1 MRNII
6 EQLLIIVAM
15 ALAACALAIGREV
28 PLPRAKPLLSPATSQ
43 SASLSVPAAPV
54 PQVLPL
60 HNAKAWPSDC
70 ALRLA
75 GIARF
80 SHQPTLNGPG
90 QCGAGDIVQLE
101 TVILPDGTLVAVLP
115 PATLRCPMAEAV
127 SHWVRSDL
135 RAAITEL
142 DSSIAA
148 VTSITSYDCRTR
160 NNVAGAKISEHGRG
174 NAIDLGPIRLRNGT
188 MVDLT
193 KKSTPQSFR
202 QRLKDA
208 TCQRFKTVLGP
219 GSDAYHVDHI
229 HVDLAERARGY
240 RMCQW
245 DVRDLGPVAEVP
257 IPLPKPVALQ
267 SQTMSC
273 QSTGPKRRCLR

>member
-1 MRNII
+1 
-6 EQLLIIVAM
+6 
-15 ALAACALAIGREV
+15 
-28 PLPRAKPLLSPATSQ
+28 
-43 SASLSVPAAPV
+43 
-54 PQVLPL
+54 
-60 HNAKAWPSDC
+60 
-70 ALRLA
+70 
-75 GIARF
+75 
-80 SHQPTLNGPG
+80 
-90 QCGAGDIVQLE
+90 
-101 TVILPDGTLVAVLP
+101 
-115 PATLRCPMAEAV
+115 
-127 SHWVRSDL
+127 
-135 RAAITEL
+135 
-142 DSSIAA
+142 
-148 VTSITSYDCRTR
+148 
-160 NNVAGAKISEHGRG
+160 
-174 NAIDLGPIRLRNGT
+174 

-229 HVDLAERARGY
+229 HLDLAERARGY

-273 QSTGPKRRCLR
+273 LSTGPKRRCLR